1 MPHEVHPRV
10 IHGVEL
16 LVWLVLVG
24 LTLVTLASTYGATF
38 PARERALMGEVG
50 VLSVALALTGLSL
63 WRLRQRPRA
72 KTVLSVAR
80 LVVGVP
86 LLLFALLVAAAG
98 FSA

>member
-1 MPHEVHPRV
+1 M

-16 LVWLVLVG
+16 LVWSAIAG
-24 LTLVTLASTYGATF
+24 LTLVTLASTYGAAF
-38 PARERALMGEVG
+38 PARGWALMGEVG
-50 VLSVALALTGLSL
+50 VLSVTLALTGMSL
-63 WRLRQRPRA
+63 RRLRKRPRA
-72 KTVLSVAR
+72 SALLALTR